1 MALITNNISGSASG
15 ASLIGVTGSLIFGNA
30 PSLPALPGIDTTFFV
45 SGTRGGRN
53 TTGVATFGGDVV
65 ISGAIAAQDGIG
77 GFSPIKLN
85 TDVGLTGSLRLSK
98 QDPTPVGTSDEVT
111 LFASGTGGATKLYFG
126 VGGATSEVAVAG
138 GGAVGAAGQIQ
149 FSNGT
154 GGFSASPNLVW
165 DTTLNGGTLK
175 ASNLF
180 VTGTTTVVSSTNFV
194 VTDPV
199 VMVGSGAAGTSQPS
213 LLAFANGSSTANDDL
228 IIGASNGIIKVA
240 TYNTTGGLLP
250 VGSLPTA
257 FNTLASMQVDN
268 LFVGST
274 GFAGI
279 KNDGGGNAINIS
291 GSATGGVT
299 LTVGT
304 TQQVKLLND
313 STNYLNFKY
322 DSAVP
327 QTIIDAQSRKLLVT
341 GSQIVL
347 QTSGTSGNEGV
358 SFVQSKGATT
368 QTLLNIISGSS
379 GVAVTATTNLNLV
392 SGPTVGNGVFLNS
405 QGNVILTHGAAYRA
419 EFATSLGSYM
429 EMATGSVGPFNNASI
444 VRTSANKDLV
454 IRTTSAGKKIALAD
468 NLNTFA
474 QVFSGSIAG
483 TSPIGN
489 AAFVSSEDGQA
500 LVLSGASAL
509 VLGAGS
515 SGGAAGYVAFVGTT
529 GGRAGLFPA
538 QDKAVQEFDL
548 GGANKRWA
556 NIYTGD
562 LHLKNER
569 GDYTLIEEE
578 DCLTIRFN
586 KTGKRYKFVLERAPE
601 YDET

>member
-1 MALITNNISGSASG
+1 VALITNNISGSESG

-85 TDVGLTGSLRLSK
+85 TDVGLTGSLRLSL
-98 QDPTPVGTSDEVT
+98 QDPTPTGATSEVVI
-111 LFASGTGGATKLYFG
+111 FASGTGGFTKLYYG
-126 VGGATSEVAVAG
+126 VGGTANEVATAG
-138 GGAVGAAGQIQ
+138 GGAVGSSGQIQ

-154 GGFSASPNLVW
+154 GGFSASPDLLW
-165 DTTLNGGTLK
+165 DTSTNTLK
-175 ASNLF
+175 AANLF
-180 VTGTTTVVSSTNFV
+180 ITGSTTIVSSTNFV
-194 VTDPV
+194 VTDPI
-199 VMVGSGAAGTSQPS
+199 VMVGSGAIGTKQPS
-213 LLAFANGSSTANDDL
+213 LLAFANGSGVINDDL
-228 IIGASNGIIKVA
+228 IIGASNGLVKVA

-250 VGSLPTA
+250 VGDIGLA
-257 FNTLASMQVDN
+257 FNTLASMQVDS
-268 LFVGST
+268 LFVGSS
-274 GFAGI
+274 GFAGV
-279 KNDGGGNAINIS
+279 KSEDSGNSVNLS
-291 GSATGGVT
+291 GSATGGAS

-304 TQQVKLLND
+304 NQQVKLFNNAV
-313 STNYLNFKY
+313 NYMNFRY
-322 DSAVP
+322 DNVAP

-341 GSQIVL
+341 GSQIIL
-347 QTSGTSGNEGV
+347 QTSGTAGNEGV

-379 GVAVTATTNLNLV
+379 GGTIVGTTSLTLN
-392 SGPTVGNGVFLNS
+392 SGPSAGNGVFVNS
-405 QGNVILTHGAAYRA
+405 QGNFIAHHSPAFRA
-419 EFATSLGSYM
+419 SFGINNLGEYM
-429 EMATGSVGPFNNASI
+429 EFVSSSIGPFNNASI
-444 VRTSANKDLV
+444 MRSSVNKDLV
-454 IRTTSAGKKIALAD
+454 LRTQSAGRKLAFAD
-468 NLNTFA
+468 NVNTFA
-474 QVFSGSIAG
+474 QIYSGSIAG
-483 TSPIGN
+483 TSPIKN
-489 AAFVSSEDGQA
+489 AAFIFSELDQA
-500 LVLSGASAL
+500 LVLSGSAS
-509 VLGAGS
+509 VILGAGS
-515 SGGAAGYVAFVGTT
+515 SGGAAGYVAFIGTS